1 MLGGYDAQKAYD
13 LLQPYVAYFHIKDA
27 KEGVILPA
35 GEGDAA
41 VAELLR
47 RHLIEVGGE
56 VIASLEPHL
65 YDFEGLKSLS
75 PEQLSRAH
83 TYQSPAE
90 AFTAGAESFFKLPQI
105 GFAKENLTVKG
116 YAAREE
122 MGHAAGLEIAECLRK
137 LLEEQEEVN
146 VIFAAAPSQNET
158 LRTLRE
164 QPDIDWSRVNAFHM
178 DEYIGLDPKA
188 PQCFSNFLE
197 DAIFSRVPFKKVFK
211 LNPANDPEAEIGR
224 YTALLREY
232 PTDIVC
238 MGIGENGH
246 IAFND
251 PGVADFNDPAAVK
264 RAALDEVCRTQQ
276 VHDGCFAALDEVPK
290 EALTL
295 TVPTL
300 MAGKHLFCMVPA
312 ATKRQAV
319 TRMLTEEITPDC
331 PCTILRRHADAT
343 LYCDFDSLQDFVK

>member
-1 MLGGYDAQKAYD
+1 
-13 LLQPYVAYFHIKDA
+13 
-27 KEGVILPA
+27 
-35 GEGDAA
+35 
-41 VAELLR
+41 
-47 RHLIEVGGE
+47 
-56 VIASLEPHL
+56 
-65 YDFEGLKSLS
+65 
-75 PEQLSRAH
+75 
-83 TYQSPAE
+83 
-90 AFTAGAESFFKLPQI
+90 
-105 GFAKENLTVKG
+105 
-116 YAAREE
+116 